1 MIEAM
6 KELVQN
12 TLNHWGLTDYTVG
25 LVTSVSPLQVKIG
38 DGLLLFKDNLILTQG
53 LGALAENDKLTML
66 RVLRGQKYI
75 LLSKVVEK

>member
-12 TLNHWGLTDYTVG
+12 TLNHWGLTDYAVG

-53 LGALAENDKLTML
+53 LGALAENDKLAML